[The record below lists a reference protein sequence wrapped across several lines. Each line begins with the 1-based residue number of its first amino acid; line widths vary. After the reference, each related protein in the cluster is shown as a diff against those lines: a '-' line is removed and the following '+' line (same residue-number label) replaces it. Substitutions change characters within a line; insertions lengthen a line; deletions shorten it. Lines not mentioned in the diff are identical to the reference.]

1 MYTLPPSAFSPDPLH
16 KLTGLHITLASFYTS
31 TNQNLKAYLQL
42 RTAFAELGQSALSP
56 TPSQR
61 ISGKWA
67 GSRPLTH
74 DEYLR
79 AIALAQGLGAA
90 AASVVTGRNR
100 MKYPIPDSQV
110 PGQPQNWEDA
120 AKHYLEGA
128 LTALL
133 RLGLQDRS
141 PDTKDPVVVGRD
153 VVIPESR
160 ESSDS
165 EVGGKI
171 DKRGM
176 GVTMELLSEVYARE
190 GRHDLAGQLLIQAI
204 STLLPANATTPPPL
218 RDRCQAA
225 QVGQDG

>member
-1 MYTLPPSAFSPDPLH
+1 MYSLPSSAFSPDPLH

-42 RTAFAELGQSALSP
+42 RKAFEEMGNDSLSS

-67 GSRPLTH
+67 GSRTLTH
-74 DEYLR
+74 DEHLR

-100 MKYPIPDSQV
+100 MQYPIPTSGPKSWD
-110 PGQPQNWEDA
+110 EA
-120 AKHYLEGA
+120 ARFYLENA
-128 LTALL
+128 LSALL

-141 PDTKDPVVVGRD
+141 PDTKGPVVVGRD
-153 VVIPESR
+153 VEIPESR
-160 ESSDS
+160 ESVES

-171 DKRGM
+171 DKKGM
-176 GVTMELLSEVYARE
+176 GVTMELLSEVYARQ
-190 GRHDLAGQLLIQAI
+190 GRPDLAGQLLIQAV
-204 STLLPANATTPPPL
+204 STLLPAKSTIPPPL

-225 QVGQDG
+225 QVSL